1 MIIYS
6 LPNANASVV
15 TVTSTA
21 TTLYDLINTAGS
33 TTVEFPTNLDGV
45 DLIVEASSVRVLFDG
60 NVPTASKGVLLG
72 QGVYKFRGVNLNKCR
87 LIRVGG
93 SNISVGVQIGFA
105 SPNELATSDVASAG
119 GGGGSPGGSPGQIQY
134 NDSGSFGGISGWET
148 DGVTQ
153 AITNGVFLEAYESD
167 ATTKDSIMRMSL
179 FDVVEVGSLTNGNGA
194 SLISTDS
201 SFTTSVTVDGNNIA
215 LVQGTA
221 SDEYIEY
228 KMSAFPFEES
238 LKLETASSLSSGLES
253 QIRILSQAST
263 DGDVIYTTGISA
275 LSDAQ
280 NEVQYYM
287 QRITQTIAQ
296 DGVESTDVLWRV
308 VNEGASVD
316 VLGVNKGRLY
326 TPIMPNFRAE
336 AVTGGVGFFQVETS
350 LAGGNYRAF
359 IGAGTTVPADAT
371 GNVFASSAI
380 FTDTDATVDTVART
394 YINQGTD
401 SNARFRAVATYTAA
415 GQLMTPNTNS
425 QVLVYGGTASIAGLT
440 FVGAGTNSGWYS
452 SAAGVVNL
460 TLGGTERFRFQLAS
474 MRWVQGTASTP
485 QHTTAADNDT
495 GMWLET
501 GVTGF
506 SVDSV
511 EIGRFVST
519 GLQMAD
525 AKNFVFN
532 TTTGTKIGTGT
543 TQKIGFWNATPIV
556 QPTTG
561 IAAATFTAN
570 TSGIANDTATFD
582 GYTIGQVVKAL
593 RNAGLL
599 A

>member
-1 MIIYS
+1 
-6 LPNANASVV
+6 
-15 TVTSTA
+15 
-21 TTLYDLINTAGS
+21 
-33 TTVEFPTNLDGV
+33 
-45 DLIVEASSVRVLFDG
+45 
-60 NVPTASKGVLLG
+60 
-72 QGVYKFRGVNLNKCR
+72 
-87 LIRVGG
+87 
-93 SNISVGVQIGFA
+93 
-105 SPNELATSDVASAG
+105 
-119 GGGGSPGGSPGQIQY
+119 
-134 NDSGSFGGISGWET
+134 
-148 DGVTQ
+148 
-153 AITNGVFLEAYESD
+153 
-167 ATTKDSIMRMSL
+167 
-179 FDVVEVGSLTNGNGA
+179 
-194 SLISTDS
+194 
-201 SFTTSVTVDGNNIA
+201 
-215 LVQGTA
+215 
-221 SDEYIEY
+221 
-228 KMSAFPFEES
+228 
-238 LKLETASSLSSGLES
+238 
-253 QIRILSQAST
+253 
-263 DGDVIYTTGISA
+263 
-275 LSDAQ
+275 
-280 NEVQYYM
+280 
-287 QRITQTIAQ
+287 
-296 DGVESTDVLWRV
+296 
-308 VNEGASVD
+308 
-316 VLGVNKGRLY
+316 
-326 TPIMPNFRAE
+326 MPNFRAE

-460 TLGGTERFRFQLAS
+460 TLGGTERFRFQLSS